1 MTFFEIIDSLL
12 FKPLQLLFEVIYVFA
27 NKFIANPGLSIIVL
41 SLVMNFLVLPLYK
54 RADAMQE
61 EERDTEAR
69 LHKGVSHIKKTFR
82 GDEKMMILQTYYRQN
97 NYKPTYVLR
106 GAISLFLEIP
116 FFISAYRFLSGLE
129 LIRGVSFGPI
139 ADLGAPDRLI
149 AIGAFHINLLPII
162 MTAVNL
168 VSCVIFTKGAA
179 PKTKIQL
186 YSMAVFFLFFLYTSP
201 SGLVFYWTLNNIF
214 SLIKTI
220 FYKLK
225 NPGKVLGIIFSAVGA
240 VLAVYGLF
248 FYPAPSFINVKKLFV
263 IFLGIAF
270 QLPLAANLLKEK
282 TDLFANKNTV
292 PNKKVFFA
300 GGVFM
305 SLFTGLFIPITVIKS
320 SAQEF
325 VNIRNYQNPVW
336 FAISSF
342 CLAFGAF
349 VIWLGIF
356 YWLSSP
362 AAKVWFEKAVWI
374 LSGVAV
380 VDFMFFGKKLGLL
393 SSTLTFENGVIFS
406 RGEMLLNALAVI
418 AAAAVMYLAFRFLN
432 KHIFKALTV
441 VILALL
447 IMIPVDIVNINSQ
460 VKNIRQTA
468 ESNGEVP
475 SYTLSKKGKNV
486 IVMMLDRAMGVY
498 LPYLFNEKPELKEQF
513 SGFKYYSNVVSQGGC
528 TNFGSPAILG
538 GYEYVPENMN
548 KRKDERLVDK
558 HNEAVKLMPLIF
570 RKNKFNVTV
579 FDPVYANY
587 QWNSDVSVFSDYPD
601 IKAYV
606 IDGLYESPSVYRN
619 WRVSNLRN
627 FFMYSLMKVS
637 PAAAQKFI
645 YNNGDYYRSD
655 VKAESTTLVQT
666 RENAHKGT
674 GLNSPF
680 ISAYSVL
687 ENLQQITNSSDS
699 DKNTFLFMVSNAT
712 HEPMLLKEPEY
723 VPVETVDNTEY
734 DKTHTDRFE
743 LNGFK
748 LDMKNELQYMHY
760 QINMATMMKLGSW
773 FDYLKKIGVYDN
785 TRIILV
791 SDHGRG
797 LCHNKAYIL
806 KDNTDLESFYPLL
819 MVKDFGSEKFT
830 SSDEFMTIADVPTLA
845 MDGLIDNPVNPFTGN
860 KINSDYKNNNPVYVF
875 GSNKWDVNENNGNQF
890 IPGPWYKVNKRN
902 VKDKHNWK
910 KAGENQIFPDGFAE

>member
-149 AIGAFHINLLPII
+149 AIGAFHINLLPIV

-214 SLIKTI
+214 FLIKTI

-248 FYPAPSFINVKKLFV
+248 FYPAPSFINVKKLFI

-282 TDLFANKNTV
+282 TDLFAGKQAV

-380 VDFMFFGKKLGLL
+380 VDFMFFGKNLGLL
-393 SSTLTFENGVIFS
+393 SSTLTFEKGVIFS
-406 RGEMLLNALAVI
+406 RREMLLNVLAVI
-418 AAAAVMYLAFRFLN
+418 AAAAVMYLAFCFLN

-468 ESNGEVP
+468 ENNGEVP
-475 SYTLSKKGKNV
+475 SYTLSKNGKNV

-513 SGFKYYSNVVSQGGC
+513 SGFKYYSNVISPGGS
-528 TNFGSPAILG
+528 TNFGSPALLG
-538 GYEYVPENMN
+538 GYEYLPENMN
-548 KRKDERLVDK
+548 RRKDERLVDK
-558 HNEAVKLMPLIF
+558 HNEAVKLMPVLF
-570 RKNKFNVTV
+570 DSHKFNVTV

-587 QWNSDVSVFSDYPD
+587 LWNSDISVFSDYPG

-606 IDGLYESPSVYRN
+606 TEGAYESPSVYRN
-619 WRVSNLRN
+619 WRASNLRN

-645 YNNGDYYRSD
+645 YNKGDYYRSD
-655 VKAESTTLVQT
+655 VKAESTSLVQT
-666 RENAHKGT
+666 RENVHKGE
-674 GLNSPF
+674 GLYSSF
-680 ISAYSVL
+680 IKAYNVL
-687 ENLQQITNSSDS
+687 ENLPQITNSSDS
-699 DKNTFLFMVSNAT
+699 DKNTFLFMLSNAT

-734 DKTHTDRFE
+734 DNTHTDRFE

-773 FDYLKKIGVYDN
+773 FDYLKKIDVYDN

-791 SDHGRG
+791 SDHGRE
-797 LCHNKAYIL
+797 LRHNKAYIF

-845 MDGLIDNPVNPFTGN
+845 MDGLINNPVNPFTGN

-890 IPGPWYKVNKRN
+890 IPGPWYEVNKRN

-910 KAGENQIFPDGFAE
+910 KVGENQIFPDGFAE

>member
-149 AIGAFHINLLPII
+149 AIGAFHINLLPIV

-248 FYPAPSFINVKKLFV
+248 FYHAPSFINVKKLFI

-282 TDLFANKNTV
+282 TDLFAGKQAV

-356 YWLSSP
+356 YRLSSP

-380 VDFMFFGKKLGLL
+380 VDFMFFGKNLGLL
-393 SSTLTFENGVIFS
+393 SSTLTFEKGVIFS
-406 RGEMLLNALAVI
+406 RREMLLNALAVI
-418 AAAAVMYLAFRFLN
+418 AAAAVMYLAFCFLN

-468 ESNGEVP
+468 ENNGEVP
-475 SYTLSKKGKNV
+475 SYTLSKNGKNV

-513 SGFKYYSNVVSQGGC
+513 SGFKYYSNVISPGGS
-528 TNFGSPAILG
+528 TNFGSPALLG
-538 GYEYVPENMN
+538 GYEYLPENMN
-548 KRKDERLVDK
+548 RRRDERLVDK
-558 HNEAVKLMPLIF
+558 HNEAVKLMPVLF
-570 RKNKFNVTV
+570 DSHKFNVTV

-587 QWNSDVSVFSDYPD
+587 LWNSDISVFSDYPG

-606 IDGLYESPSVYRN
+606 TEGAYESPSVYRN
-619 WRVSNLRN
+619 WRASNLRN

-645 YNNGDYYRSD
+645 YNKGDYYRSD
-655 VKAESTTLVQT
+655 VKAESTSLVQT
-666 RENAHKGT
+666 RENVHKGE
-674 GLNSPF
+674 GLYSSF
-680 ISAYSVL
+680 IKAYNVL
-687 ENLQQITNSSDS
+687 ENLPQITNSSDS
-699 DKNTFLFMVSNAT
+699 DKNTFLFMLSNAT

-734 DKTHTDRFE
+734 DNTHTDRFE

-773 FDYLKKIGVYDN
+773 FDYLKKIDVYDN

-791 SDHGRG
+791 SDHGRE
-797 LCHNKAYIL
+797 LRHNKAYIF

-845 MDGLIDNPVNPFTGN
+845 MDGLINNPVNPFTGN

-890 IPGPWYKVNKRN
+890 IPGPWYEVNKRN

-910 KAGENQIFPDGFAE
+910 KVGENQIFPDGFAE